1 MLDSKKIAVAAGVL
15 WSFALIGTG
24 ASQAFGD
31 DGSGKCVDDG
41 KGNVRCVQEGEYRF
55 TTDQRGNVHVYS
67 RQTQTCQAPQGS
79 QGSNV
84 SCVNRIT
91 VGGKKL

>member
-15 WSFALIGTG
+15 WSFALIGAG
-24 ASQAFGD
+24 ASQAFGH

-41 KGNVRCVQEGEYRF
+41 KGNVRCVQEGEYRS
-55 TTDQRGNVHVYS
+55 TTDKRGNGHVSS
-67 RQTQTCQAPQGS
+67 RQTQTCPAPQSS

-84 SCVNRIT
+84 VCVNRI
-91 VGGKKL
+91 VIGGKKL